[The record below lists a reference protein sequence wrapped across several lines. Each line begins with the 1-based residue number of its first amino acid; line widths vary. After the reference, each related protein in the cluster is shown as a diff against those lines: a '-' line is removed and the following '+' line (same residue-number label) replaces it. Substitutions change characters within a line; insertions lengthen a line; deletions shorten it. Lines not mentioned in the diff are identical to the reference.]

1 MDSGDINMVQV
12 FNESRC
18 YTPVNVAEILNVDIS
33 TVYRLI
39 RDIDD
44 PLPAFRLKTNGQL
57 RVHGKE
63 INKYLEDHKVDP
75 LNE

>member
-1 MDSGDINMVQV
+1 MVQV
-12 FNESRC
+12 FNENRC
-18 YTPVNVAEILNVDIS
+18 YTPVRVSEILSVDIS
-33 TVYRLI
+33 TIYRII

-63 INKYLEDHKVDP
+63 LNSYFEDHKVDP

>member
-1 MDSGDINMVQV
+1 MVQV
-12 FNESRC
+12 FKENRC
-18 YTPVNVAEILNVDIS
+18 YTPQRISEILEVDIS

-44 PLPAFRLKTNGQL
+44 PLPAFRLKRNGQL

-63 INKYLEDHKVDP
+63 INKYLEKHKVDP

>member
-1 MDSGDINMVQV
+1 MVQV
-12 FNESRC
+12 FNESKC
-18 YTPVNVAEILNVDIS
+18 YTPLRVSEILAVDIS
-33 TVYRLI
+33 TIYRLI
-39 RDIDD
+39 RDIDH
-44 PLPAFRLKTNGQL
+44 PLPAFRLKSNGQL

>member
-1 MDSGDINMVQV
+1 MIQV
-12 FNESRC
+12 FKESRC

>member
-1 MDSGDINMVQV
+1 MDLGDINMVQV

-18 YTPVNVAEILNVDIS
+18 YTPVYVAEILNVDIS

>member
-1 MDSGDINMVQV
+1 MVQV
-12 FNESRC
+12 FNENRC
-18 YTPVNVAEILNVDIS
+18 YTPVRVAEMLSVDIS

-44 PLPAFRLKTNGQL
+44 PLPAFRLKNNEQL

-63 INKYLEDHKVDP
+63 INKYLEDHKVDS
-75 LNE
+75 LYE

>member
-1 MDSGDINMVQV
+1 MDLGDINMVQV

>member
-1 MDSGDINMVQV
+1 MQV
-12 FNESRC
+12 FKEQRC
-18 YTPVNVAEILNVDIS
+18 YTPLRVSEILSVDIS

-44 PLPAFRLKTNGQL
+44 PLPAFRLKNNGQL
-57 RVHGKE
+57 RVHGKDL
-63 INKYLEDHKVDP
+63 NTYFEDHKVDP

>member
-1 MDSGDINMVQV
+1 MVQI
-12 FNESRC
+12 FNENRC
-18 YTPVNVAEILNVDIS
+18 YTPLRVSEILDVDIS
-33 TVYRLI
+33 TIYRLI
-39 RDIDD
+39 RDIND
-44 PLPAFRLKTNGQL
+44 PIPAYRLKTNGQL

>member
-1 MDSGDINMVQV
+1 MVQV

-18 YTPVNVAEILNVDIS
+18 YTPVRVAEMLSVDIS

-39 RDIDD
+39 RDMYD

-63 INKYLEDHKVDP
+63 INKYLEEHKVDP

>member
-1 MDSGDINMVQV
+1 MVQV

-18 YTPVNVAEILNVDIS
+18 YTPVGVAEILSVDIS
-33 TVYRLI
+33 TIYRLI

-44 PLPAFRLKTNGQL
+44 PLPAFRLKNNGQL

-75 LNE
+75 LYE

>member
-1 MDSGDINMVQV
+1 MVQV

-18 YTPVNVAEILNVDIS
+18 YTPLRVSEILDVDIS
-33 TVYRLI
+33 TIYRLI
-39 RDIDD
+39 RSIDD

-63 INKYLEDHKVDP
+63 LNTYFEDHKVDP